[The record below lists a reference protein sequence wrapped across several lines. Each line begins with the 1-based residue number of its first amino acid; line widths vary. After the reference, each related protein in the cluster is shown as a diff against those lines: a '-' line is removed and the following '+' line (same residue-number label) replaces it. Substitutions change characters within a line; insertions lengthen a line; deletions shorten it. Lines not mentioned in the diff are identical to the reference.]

1 MRHGDKR
8 SKLGRTAEHRKAM
21 LRNLATAI
29 LKKGTADE
37 QVDRYITTTVHKAKA
52 VRSMVERLIT
62 YAKKGDLAARRQAAR
77 FIQEPAVLQSLF
89 SDLAPKYKNRQ
100 GGYTRVLKLSN
111 NRLGDNAEMAV
122 IGLVE
127 ADKAE

>member
-8 SKLGRTAEHRKAM
+8 SKLGRTAEHRRAM
-21 LRNLATAI
+21 LRNLATSI
-29 LKKGTADE
+29 LKKGSAED
-37 QVDRYITTTVHKAKA
+37 QMDRYVTTTVHKAKA

-62 YAKKGDLAARRQAAR
+62 YAKKGDLSARRQAAR
-77 FIQEPAVLQSLF
+77 FLQEPAILQVLF
-89 SDLAPKYKNRQ
+89 SDIAPKYKNRQ

-127 ADKAE
+127 ADA